1 MRSSAT
7 EPLKDPVTPGDIP
20 EAEAL
25 LSQGRAADALKITS
39 RLVAEPAPTHQALA
53 THAFTLKALR
63 RLQEAL
69 AFNEQATR
77 DYAQSPIAW
86 HNLAATLGDLGRV
99 EAAIPAVT
107 RAMALGL
114 DRGPTWHVYARALL
128 ATGAMDEAERAYRET
143 LKRPPLTLEATAE
156 LANVI
161 WMRRGDMAAA
171 QAVLDE
177 AFRAGGPPGPLVIAK
192 AKLFEA
198 AGDVE
203 ASARLLSAAVER
215 MPGDLVVLLAAAQSA
230 IELGYRKEGWE
241 LAKTAESMAGDE
253 PAVLNQL
260 AIAELARGAPGEA
273 LAVARRGLAIAPEHQ
288 SLIGWAAAA
297 ARAAGDPLYETLY
310 DYDAFVGVYEIETPS
325 GWPSLAAYLT
335 DLAATLNRMHPYE
348 QHPFH
353 QSIRHGSQTMQP
365 LTASTDPVLGAFFE
379 AVDKPIR
386 AHMKRLGKGSDPFRR
401 RNASDYHFDTAWS
414 VLLRPGGF
422 HKDHFHPQG
431 WISSAFYVETP
442 EGALDTAEKQGW
454 IRFGR
459 PPLELDPPM
468 APARYVRPKPGRL
481 VLFPS
486 YMWHGTEPFTT
497 DERRMTIA
505 FDAVPA

>member
-1 MRSSAT
+1 LSDA
-7 EPLKDPVTPGDIP
+7 DITAAETLFSQGRP
-20 EAEAL
+20 AEAL
-25 LSQGRAADALKITS
+25 TITA
-39 RLVAEPAPTHQALA
+39 RLVREPRPSHQALA
-53 THAFTLKALR
+53 THAFVLKALR
-63 RLQEAL
+63 RADEAL

-86 HNLAATLGDLGRV
+86 HNLAATLGDLGRA
-99 EAAIPAVT
+99 EAAIPALKQ
-107 RAMALGL
+107 AFALGL
-114 DRGPTWHVYARALL
+114 DRGATWHVYARSLL
-128 ATGAMDEAERAYRET
+128 ATGALDEAEQAYREA
-143 LKRPPLTLEATAE
+143 LRRPPLTLEAAGE

-171 QAVLDE
+171 QTVLDE
-177 AFRAGGPPGPLVIAK
+177 AFRTGGPAGPLVIAK
-192 AKLFEA
+192 ARLFEA
-198 AGDVE
+198 AGDLE
-203 ASARLLSAAVER
+203 SSARLLSAAVER
-215 MPGDLVVLLAAAQSA
+215 MPGELVVLLAAAQSA
-230 IELGYRKEGWE
+230 IELGFRNEGWE
-241 LAKTAESMAGDE
+241 LAKTAERMAPDE

-273 LAVARRGLAIAPEHQ
+273 LAVAQRGLAIAPDHQ

-297 ARAAGDPLYETLY
+297 ARAAGDPLYEQLY
-310 DYDAFVGVYEIETPS
+310 DYDAFVGVYEIETPA
-325 GWPSLAAYLT
+325 GWPTLTAYLA
-335 DLAATLNRMHPYE
+335 DLATALRRMHPYE

-365 LTASTDPVLGAFFE
+365 LTPSTDPVLGAFFA

-386 AHMKRLGKGSDPFRR
+386 AHMKRLGEGRDPFRR
-401 RNASDYHFDTAWS
+401 RNAEDYRFDTAWS

-422 HKDHFHPQG
+422 HKDHFHPLG

-459 PPLELDPPM
+459 PPVELDPPM
-468 APARYVRPKPGRL
+468 PAAHYVRPKPGRL

-505 FDAVPA
+505 FDAVPVSDGS